1 MLLFGNAS
9 EECKT
14 RHKLRMEFRIFATRI
29 AFSCST
35 NDGVEAHGSDILDC
49 RTLALG
55 SLALGSFALGSLAVG
70 GSALAGAGAGGEIG
84 IGFTFAPPGQR
95 GTSPGKVFHDARA
108 SDPTTALQ
116 PEKLYLQ
123 NKSNDPT
130 TALPPGQT
138 FSNYRQ

>member
-1 MLLFGNAS
+1 MG
-9 EECKT
+9 
-14 RHKLRMEFRIFATRI
+14 RMYWIVA
-29 AFSCST
+29 
-35 NDGVEAHGSDILDC
+35 
-49 RTLALG
+49 TLALG
-55 SLALGSFALGSLAVG
+55 SLVLGSFALGSLAVG

-84 IGFTFAPPGQR
+84 IGFTFAPGQQ
-95 GTSPGKVFHDARA
+95 GASPGKVFHAARA

-138 FSNYRQ
+138 FSNYGQ